1 MRCPYFHKALEES
14 SAECPSCKLT
24 LSRAPALLG
33 PVPRFAPGLDEAL
46 RVLEKRDVKKLG
58 ERIDEMQRRFPQV
71 KMHIIVR
78 DFPSNHP
85 FDLFLF
91 LIFNHAGLSEESHK
105 GGENRDILLVIDPSQ
120 TRCGLIVGYGLE
132 PFLRDET
139 LDHLLELAEPA
150 FRDQRWLD
158 GFITIIDGLDQL
170 LESAAIDLAE
180 AMGVPTQQSITPVDG
195 EY

>member
-1 MRCPYFHKALEES
+1 
-14 SAECPSCKLT
+14 
-24 LSRAPALLG
+24 
-33 PVPRFAPGLDEAL
+33 
-46 RVLEKRDVKKLG
+46 
-58 ERIDEMQRRFPQV
+58 
-71 KMHIIVR
+71 
-78 DFPSNHP
+78 
-85 FDLFLF
+85 
-91 LIFNHAGLSEESHK
+91 
-105 GGENRDILLVIDPSQ
+105 
-120 TRCGLIVGYGLE
+120 LIVGYGLE

-180 AMGVPTQQSITPVDG
+180 AMGVPTQQSITSVDG

>member
-1 MRCPYFHKALEES
+1 MRCPYFHKALEEN

-33 PVPRFAPGLDEAL
+33 PVPRFAPGLDDAL

-91 LIFNHAGLSEESHK
+91 WIFNHAGLSEEAHK
-105 GGENRDILLVIDPSQ
+105 GGENRDILLVIDP
-120 TRCGLIVGYGLE
+120 
-132 PFLRDET
+132 
-139 LDHLLELAEPA
+139 
-150 FRDQRWLD
+150 
-158 GFITIIDGLDQL
+158 
-170 LESAAIDLAE
+170 
-180 AMGVPTQQSITPVDG
+180 
-195 EY
+195 